1 MHIRRLRVCGGTGL
15 MGRQST
21 ACQLKMGSDDD
32 DDELKWGILP
42 ETVDTTSATTIA
54 WTTATTKAILQA
66 TACPLLPLLI
76 QRKLCFC
83 VSTFDGPL
91 FQFSGT
97 PKVDTETPM
106 LAASVSLSA
115 WWVVMVAL
123 WQEARLL
130 RDSVRLI
137 FAMNNWKI
145 KKRNIQ
151 HVLGCHFHTSIWGQ
165 MVFKRRVVVRFIN
178 LTRVAPHL
186 RIGVDPLGCRPFVA
200 PENYYTIAPSNQA
213 T

>member
-1 MHIRRLRVCGGTGL
+1 MHSRRLRVCGGTGL

-42 ETVDTTSATTIA
+42 ETVATTSATTIA

-66 TACPLLPLLI
+66 TACPLLSLLI

-137 FAMNNWKI
+137 FLMNNWKI
-145 KKRNIQ
+145 KNIQ
-151 HVLGCHFHTSIWGQ
+151 YVLGCHFHTSLWGQ

-200 PENYYTIAPSNQA
+200 PENYYTIAPGNQA